1 MIDENNVFC
10 SSQEVRSYLKIWC
23 LLFGTHRK
31 VFRGGLCFLVPSPA
45 LLTYVKATGGVER
58 YIREFNQQL
67 SKLDVHQVARELGED
82 AILVCYEG
90 EGKFCHRHLVADWLR
105 SGGYEVQELN
115 W

>member
-1 MIDENNVFC
+1 MKTTYFARAKKLDPTLN
-10 SSQEVRSYLKIWC
+10 
-23 LLFGTHRK
+23 
-31 VFRGGLCFLVPSPA
+31 LVSIARYTPKGFPGRIMLSLAPSPA
-45 LLTYVKATGGVER
+45 LLTYVKATGDVER

-67 SKLDVHQVARELGED
+67 SKLDVHRVARELGED

-105 SGGYEVQELN
+105 RAGYEVQELN